1 MAGYRPILIAIYAL
15 ISITALV
22 ATWSQNLAYFGPS
35 APAGGALGPFGGFVA
50 DTAANPA
57 SRSITLD
64 IGLFLMAAAVFM
76 VIEARRLSVRF
87 VSAYIV
93 LGFLVA
99 ISVTFPLFMIAR
111 ELRLAKAPDAPP
123 LPSLTGVDWLTL
135 ILTGAVV
142 AVVSARVL
150 GVL

>member
-1 MAGYRPILIAIYAL
+1 MPRGLLIAIYAL
-15 ISITALV
+15 ISVTALV

-35 APAGGALGPFGGFVA
+35 APAGGALGPFGSFVA

-57 SRSITLD
+57 ARSITVD

-76 VIEARRLSVRF
+76 VIEARRLKVRF

-111 ELRLAKAPDAPP
+111 ELRLAKEPGAPLAA
-123 LPSLTGVDWLTL
+123 LTVTDWITL
-135 ILTGAVV
+135 AITAAVV
-142 AVVSARVL
+142 ALVSGRVL
-150 GVL
+150 GAI

>member
-1 MAGYRPILIAIYAL
+1 MPRGLLITIYAV
-15 ISITALV
+15 ISVTALI

-35 APAGGALGPFGGFVA
+35 AAARGALGPFEGFVA

-57 SRSITLD
+57 ARSITVD

-76 VIEARRLSVRF
+76 VIEARRLKVRF
-87 VSAYIV
+87 VSAYIA

-111 ELRLAKAPDAPP
+111 ELRLAKQPGAPIAV
-123 LPSLTGVDWLTL
+123 LTITDWITLVLT
-135 ILTGAVV
+135 ASVV
-142 AVVSARVL
+142 ALVSARVL
-150 GVL
+150 GAI